1 MQFHFIPRHQISR
14 NTVCTPLRANV
25 ATFSLSD
32 FGRRLIVFGEE
43 FRSRF
48 PEVKFLL
55 CSKKTRELQGVTS
68 SQQVTL

>member
-1 MQFHFIPRHQISR
+1 MQFHFIPCHQISR

-32 FGRRLIVFGEE
+32 FGRRLIVFVEE

-48 PEVKFLL
+48 PEFLL